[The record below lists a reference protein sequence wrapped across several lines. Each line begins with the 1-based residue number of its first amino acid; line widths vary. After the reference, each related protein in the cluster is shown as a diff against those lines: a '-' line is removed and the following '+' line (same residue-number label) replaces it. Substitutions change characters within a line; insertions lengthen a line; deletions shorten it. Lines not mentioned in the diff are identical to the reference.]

1 MRALG
6 LKWPFIVVL
15 VVILAIQVASSL
27 FFIFNLL
34 ADVFLIRVPFI
45 PWEIQE
51 LLQILASFG
60 LLSGVLVSVAILALS
75 FRRMQKIEGQI
86 EAAAGQFQT
95 HVDRQFEAWG
105 LTPTERQIALLVI
118 KGFSNSEVAGLR
130 KSSESTVKS
139 HLTSIFRKSGL
150 NSRQQ
155 LVASVIEDLIAALS
169 EQ

>member
-6 LKWPFIVVL
+6 LRWPFLVVL
-15 VVILAIQVASSL
+15 VLVLIIQVASSL

-45 PWEIQE
+45 PWEVQE
-51 LLQILASFG
+51 ILQILASFG
-60 LLSGVLVSVAILALS
+60 LLSGVLCSVAILALS
-75 FRRMQKIEGQI
+75 FKRMRKIEGQI

-95 HVDRQFEAWG
+95 HIDGQFDAWA

-118 KGFSNSEVAGLR
+118 KGFSNSEVASLR
-130 KSSESTVKS
+130 KSTESTVKS